1 VVLTR
6 LPLLLPVQ
14 KQTTKRHAVPHNTE
28 MLDAQKK
35 YKNWDNSDYRVPQVR

>member
-1 VVLTR
+1 VVLTGLL
-6 LPLLLPVQ
+6 LPLPVQ

-35 YKNWDNSDYRVPQVR
+35 YKNWDSSGYRVPQVR